1 MSCAQPTISMKRVY
15 FIPGLGADE
24 RLYAKVNLSGV
35 EEHYLNWIDPEGCKT
50 LAEYAALYVPMIDT
64 SEPFYLVGTSMG
76 GMMAIELQKLV
87 NPEKIVLISTVKT
100 RAELPVHLR
109 TIARIKLDTIFSGS
123 VIQNLSGLIDA
134 VVPWQ
139 TQMQRT
145 LFLDMLHSCT
155 PKFLE
160 FAIHAC
166 INWDNEQLPANCVH
180 LHGSRDPL
188 FPSGRA
194 KNAQILTGGNH
205 FMVYEMGDQVS
216 EMIDA
221 ALAD

>member
-1 MSCAQPTISMKRVY
+1 MKRIY

-24 RLYAKVNLSGV
+24 RLYAKINVKDV
-35 EEHYLNWIDPEGCKT
+35 EEHYLNWIDPEDCQT
-50 LAEYAALYVPMIDT
+50 LADYAAMYVPMIDT

-100 RAELPVHLR
+100 RTELPVHLR
-109 TIARIKLDTIFSGS
+109 TIARIKLNTIFSGS

-134 VVPWQ
+134 VVSWQ

-145 LFLDMLHSCT
+145 LFLDMLHNCT
-155 PKFLE
+155 PKFLK

-166 INWDNEQLPANCVH
+166 INWDNEQMPTNFVH

-194 KNAQILTGGNH
+194 TGAQIVEGGNH

-216 EMIDA
+216 EMIES